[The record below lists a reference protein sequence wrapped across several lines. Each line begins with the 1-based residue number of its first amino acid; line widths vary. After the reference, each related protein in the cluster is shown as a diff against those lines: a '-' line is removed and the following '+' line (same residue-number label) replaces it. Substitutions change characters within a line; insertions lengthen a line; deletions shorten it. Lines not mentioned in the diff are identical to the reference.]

1 MYELKS
7 EIAIADQLYNQN
19 MQEVQR
25 INVEMRA
32 QNESGHPDFARM
44 AALQRSFEHF
54 RGQCN
59 MRRQERDQAWE
70 KYNALNLQ
78 FVGVVKGQV
87 EQLEPAQARLMAAL
101 KNEIGVPTDV
111 KFLLSQIEARQLR
124 VDRSRRHSADIF
136 RSQSSIA
143 YTAHSTL

>member
-25 INVEMRA
+25 INIEMRA
-32 QNESGHPDFARM
+32 QNESGHPDSARM

-78 FVGVVKGQV
+78 FVRVVKGQV

-111 KFLLSQIEARQLR
+111 KFLLDQIEARQLR
-124 VDRSRRHSADIF
+124 VETAVEGILQIF
-136 RSQSSIA
+136 SDPKAR
-143 YTAHSTL
+143 

>member
-1 MYELKS
+1 
-7 EIAIADQLYNQN
+7 
-19 MQEVQR
+19 
-25 INVEMRA
+25 
-32 QNESGHPDFARM
+32 
-44 AALQRSFEHF
+44 
-54 RGQCN
+54 

-78 FVGVVKGQV
+78 FVGVVKDQV

-124 VDRSRRHSADIF
+124 VETAVEGILQIF
-136 RSQSSIA
+136 SDPKAR
-143 YTAHSTL
+143 